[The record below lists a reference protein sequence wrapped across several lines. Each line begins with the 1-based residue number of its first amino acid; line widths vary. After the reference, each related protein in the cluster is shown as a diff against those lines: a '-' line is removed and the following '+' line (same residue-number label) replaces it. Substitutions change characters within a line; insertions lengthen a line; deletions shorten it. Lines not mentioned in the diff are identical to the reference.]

1 MSKDFYTNEMK
12 RMYQKGLRTGTA
24 SGIKIQRKI
33 INEKIDESLE
43 KLNIMREEFEESL
56 HKTKDEDE
64 KRFWVNEIANIIAQE
79 KLLKSLKEE

>member
-1 MSKDFYTNEMK
+1 MSKDFYTNETK

-43 KLNIMREEFEESL
+43 KLNIMREEFEENL

-64 KRFWVNEIANIIAQE
+64 KRVWVNEIANIISQQR
-79 KLLKSLKEE
+79 LLKSLKED

>member
-43 KLNIMREEFEESL
+43 KLNIMREEFEENL

-64 KRFWVNEIANIIAQE
+64 KRVWVNEIANIISQQR
-79 KLLKSLKEE
+79 LLKSLKEE